1 MQFQPGQSGNPGGR
15 PKGTVSGRMQALSEL
30 DALLKEKG
38 CLETLRDGL
47 VESLERDPVWFFRRI
62 IMPLLPKEATLQ
74 IDNDGVVTWL
84 SLSTTAPTEASSS
97 STMPATDASELSAP
111 DDVSEKP
118 SVSPG
123 NCSTGAP

>member
-47 VESLERDPVWFFRRI
+47 AESLERDPVWFFRRI

-97 STMPATDASELSAP
+97 STMPATDDSALSVP

-118 SVSPG
+118 SV
-123 NCSTGAP
+123 